1 MIFATDLDRTVVF
14 SAKFW
19 NGEEDVISIDKT
31 KPNET
36 SFLTNKSIELMKEIN
51 QKGYFIPVTTR
62 SRSDFQRLF
71 PIGDFAPKNA
81 VLANGGMVYINGQL
95 DSNWGHILNKKI
107 GDIDS
112 SLKKASS
119 LIKCFFPEEKV
130 TKMKIDHDLFWRV
143 VVNDQSIVP
152 KVEELLKEPL
162 SEINYSFY
170 NTGNKCYIIH
180 NAISKW
186 EALKYLAEKLGEEK
200 IIAAGDSLMD
210 LEMIQKADIG
220 LTPRHG
226 EILEKGKE
234 DGLIVTESIGVL
246 AGQEILSIAMKHFD

>member
-1 MIFATDLDRTVVF
+1 MLFATDLDRTVVF

-19 NGEEDVISIDKT
+19 NGEKDVISIDKT

-36 SFLTNKSIELMKEIN
+36 SFLTNKSIELMKEIDR
-51 QKGYFIPVTTR
+51 KGYFIPVTTR

-81 VLANGGMVYINGQL
+81 VLANGGIVYINGQL
-95 DSNWGHILNKKI
+95 DINWEQILKEKI
-107 GDIDS
+107 GDVEN
-112 SLKKASS
+112 SLKSAST
-119 LIKCFFPEEKV
+119 LIKRFFPTEKV
-130 TKMKIDHDLFWRV
+130 TKMKIDHNLFWRV

-152 KVEELLKEPL
+152 QVEELLREPL
-162 SEINYSFY
+162 NEINYSFY

-186 EALKYLAEKLGEEK
+186 EALKYLADKLGEEK

-210 LEMIQKADIG
+210 LEMIQKSDIG
-220 LTPRHG
+220 ITPRHG
-226 EILEKGKE
+226 EILEKGQQS
-234 DGLIVTESIGVL
+234 GLIITDNTGVL
-246 AGQEILSIAMKHFD
+246 AGEEILKIAMKHF